1 MKSLSAKL
9 HTEFSS
15 TQGVLMD
22 TMANSLPKQGQAL
35 ADKAAD
41 KANQV
46 IGEAAP
52 ILKSGVNQA
61 RAIGRQGMDAMSDA
75 VAQAR
80 DAASDASDS
89 IIAYTKKNPATALAI
104 AAATGVVLYAAIKV
118 FMSRR
123 D

>member
-1 MKSLSAKL
+1 
-9 HTEFSS
+9 
-15 TQGVLMD
+15 MD
-22 TMANSLPKQGQAL
+22 TLANSLPKQGQAL
-35 ADKAAD
+35 ADKATD

-52 ILKSGVNQA
+52 IVKSTVNQA
-61 RAIGRQGMDAMSDA
+61 RAMGRQGVDAATEMLN
-75 VAQAR
+75 QAR